1 MLSLRQG
8 IVFAS
13 VTDIHVG
20 GTDDFAGVDQLF
32 QPMCTP
38 AGDPGDCKNRGE
50 EFKRQS
56 EHAVDKTAVEVDIGA
71 DALIH
76 FSFIPDHLGSQS
88 FHQ

>member
-13 VTDIHVG
+13 IADIHVG
-20 GTDDFAGVDQLF
+20 GTDDFAGVDQFF
-32 QPMCTP
+32 QTMGTP
-38 AGDPGDCKNRGE
+38 AGDPGDCKNRGK
-50 EFKRQS
+50 EFKWQS
-56 EHAVDKTAVEVDIGA
+56 EHTVDKTAVEVDIGA

-76 FSFIPDHLGSQS
+76 FPFIPDYLGSQS